1 MVIHWFRQD
10 LRLKDN
16 PSLCAAIEAG
26 EVLLIYIWDTKN
38 NEFPLGAASR
48 WWLHHALIELNKNL
62 QGHLNIYLGDPVEI
76 LCNLL
81 EEKNIQ
87 GVFWNRCYEPWQI
100 RRDTVIKEKISA
112 RGVSVSTFQSGLLW
126 EPWTVS
132 KSDGTPY
139 KVFTPYY
146 FRGCLNASEPRQ
158 PFSAPALNS
167 IASQTDADA
176 VSLDSLE
183 LLSHGKWET
192 QLLTH
197 WQIGEHAAQEK
208 LHLFVDSG
216 LQDYKSCRDFPAIQS
231 TSQLSPYLHFGEI
244 SPHQVWH
251 TVRAQGDDENTAH
264 FLRELA
270 WREFSYYLLYHF
282 PQLPKQ
288 NWQSKFDIFPWENN
302 MALLKAWQLGK
313 TGYPIIDAGMRELWQ
328 TGSMHNR
335 VRMLVASFLTKN
347 CLIDWRLG
355 AQWFWD
361 CLVDADLASNSA
373 SWQWVAGCGA
383 DAGPYFRIFNPVLQ
397 SKKFDLQGHYIRNFV
412 PEISALD
419 NRDIHMPAAASPKA
433 LLDAKIIL
441 GIDYPVPIIDLAE
454 TRKIALALY
463 RGMRN

>member
-146 FRGCLNASEPRQ
+146 FGGCLIASEPRQ

-231 TSQLSPYLHFGEI
+231 TSQLSPYLLLVKYHLIKFGI
-244 SPHQVWH
+244 QYARKAMMKTPHIFC
-251 TVRAQGDDENTAH
+251 ENWRGENFHITSYII
-264 FLRELA
+264 FL
-270 WREFSYYLLYHF
+270 SYLSKIGNQNLTSFPGRTTWLY
-282 PQLPKQ
+282 
-288 NWQSKFDIFPWENN
+288 SKPGN
-302 MALLKAWQLGK
+302 
-313 TGYPIIDAGMRELWQ
+313 
-328 TGSMHNR
+328 
-335 VRMLVASFLTKN
+335 
-347 CLIDWRLG
+347 
-355 AQWFWD
+355 
-361 CLVDADLASNSA
+361 
-373 SWQWVAGCGA
+373 
-383 DAGPYFRIFNPVLQ
+383 
-397 SKKFDLQGHYIRNFV
+397 
-412 PEISALD
+412 
-419 NRDIHMPAAASPKA
+419 
-433 LLDAKIIL
+433 
-441 GIDYPVPIIDLAE
+441 
-454 TRKIALALY
+454 
-463 RGMRN
+463 

>member
-1 MVIHWFRQD
+1 
-10 LRLKDN
+10 
-16 PSLCAAIEAG
+16 
-26 EVLLIYIWDTKN
+26 
-38 NEFPLGAASR
+38 
-48 WWLHHALIELNKNL
+48 
-62 QGHLNIYLGDPVEI
+62 
-76 LCNLL
+76 
-81 EEKNIQ
+81 
-87 GVFWNRCYEPWQI
+87 
-100 RRDTVIKEKISA
+100 
-112 RGVSVSTFQSGLLW
+112 
-126 EPWTVS
+126 
-132 KSDGTPY
+132 
-139 KVFTPYY
+139 
-146 FRGCLNASEPRQ
+146 
-158 PFSAPALNS
+158 
-167 IASQTDADA
+167 
-176 VSLDSLE
+176 
-183 LLSHGKWET
+183 
-192 QLLTH
+192 
-197 WQIGEHAAQEK
+197 
-208 LHLFVDSG
+208 
-216 LQDYKSCRDFPAIQS
+216 
-231 TSQLSPYLHFGEI
+231 
-244 SPHQVWH
+244 
-251 TVRAQGDDENTAH
+251 
-264 FLRELA
+264 
-270 WREFSYYLLYHF
+270 
-282 PQLPKQ
+282 
-288 NWQSKFDIFPWENN
+288 